1 MQRPNLGALQ
11 LIPVLQEAIPM
22 SSPHSSTLAGLLPPH
37 GTPVPPK
44 MPIVA
49 NARQFRTIVIGLLT
63 LAVMAPVG
71 LIIFQSFLNAPF
83 FSPRAQLSLDAYAY
97 VLQDPSFYQALG
109 TTVLFAFGMVLVA
122 VPLGGM
128 LAFLLTRTD
137 IRFKRLLEVLVLVP
151 MFISSI
157 VLAFGYTVSVGPTGF
172 LSLFIR
178 DIIGFVPWNLY
189 SLPGMIAIAGLSH
202 VPHVYLYVSSAMRN
216 LPSDLEEAARISGAS
231 IWQVS
236 RDVTLP
242 MVLPALVFAAALNV
256 LLGFETFGIPLVLGD
271 PNGILVLTTYIYKLT
286 TLFGTPT
293 FQLMAV
299 VAMVL
304 ILVTLP
310 LVWAQRRLL
319 RNSRKYAAMGGKGA
333 RVATLK
339 LGSRGQAIA
348 LSIIGL
354 WLFVSVGLPIGGITV
369 RAFVDAWGEGV
380 NLFDQLT
387 LSNFDRMLEVPSLV
401 RGLINTAVLSVFGG
415 AAAVAIYLI
424 VGLAGHRNTGFSNTV
439 LDYIVLLPR
448 ALPGLVIGLAF
459 FWVFLFVPFLTPLR
473 PTLISLFVAY
483 VVVGLSYGLRL
494 LQGTLIQVAPELE
507 EAARTSGATIG
518 RAWKDVVI
526 PIVRPGL
533 AGAWALIMIIFL
545 REYATGVYLMG
556 AGTEVIGSLMVSLLQ
571 TGAMNTIAALA
582 LISIIMTGAGLA
594 LALRLGAKIHD

>member
-1 MQRPNLGALQ
+1 MSTHTQAPAAL
-11 LIPVLQEAIPM
+11 A
-22 SSPHSSTLAGLLPPH
+22 LAKAAAEKKYPARMPRH
-37 GTPVPPK
+37 G
-44 MPIVA
+44 
-49 NARQFRTIVIGLLT
+49 NASLYRRVVIGLLAI
-63 LAVMAPVG
+63 AVLAPVG
-71 LIIFQSFLNAPF
+71 LIVYQSFLTAAF
-83 FSPRAQLSLDAYAY
+83 FSPRAQFGLDAYKY
-97 VLQDPSFYQALG
+97 VFTDRNFYKALG
-109 TTVLFAFGMVLVA
+109 TTAIFSFGMVAIA
-122 VPLGGM
+122 VPLGGL
-128 LAFLLTRTD
+128 LAFLITRTD
-137 IRFKRLLEVLVLVP
+137 IRGRRLLEILVLVP

-172 LSLFIR
+172 VSLFVRGIL
-178 DIIGFVPWNLY
+178 GFVPWNIY
-189 SLPGMIAIAGLSH
+189 SLPGMILIAGLSH

-216 LPSDLEEAARISGAS
+216 LPSDLEEAARTTGAS

-242 MVLPALVFAAALNV
+242 MVLPALIFAAALNI

-271 PNGILVLTTYIYKLT
+271 PNGIMVLTTYIYKLT

-293 FQLMAV
+293 YQLMAV
-299 VAMVL
+299 VAVVL
-304 ILVTLP
+304 ILITLP
-310 LVWAQRRLL
+310 LVWMQRKLL
-319 RNSRKYAAMGGKGA
+319 RNARKYAAMGGKGA

-339 LGSRGQAIA
+339 LGWSGQAIA
-348 LSIIGL
+348 LSIIGF
-354 WLFVSVGLPIGGITV
+354 WLFVSVALPIGGIAV

-380 NLFDQLT
+380 NLLDHLT
-387 LSNFDRMLEVPSLV
+387 FANFDRMLEVPSLV
-401 RGLINTAVLSVFGG
+401 RGIVNTVLLSVVGG
-415 AAAVAIYLI
+415 AVAVGIYLM
-424 VGLAGHRNTGFSNTV
+424 VGLAGHRNWGLSNTV

-459 FWVFLFVPFLTPLR
+459 FWVFLFVPLLTPLR
-473 PTLISLFVAY
+473 PTLVSLFIAY

-507 EAARTSGATIG
+507 ESARTTGATIG
-518 RAWKDVVI
+518 RTWKDVVI

-571 TGAMNTIAALA
+571 TGAMNTIAALS
-582 LISIIMTGAGLA
+582 LISIVLTGAGLA

>member
-1 MQRPNLGALQ
+1 MSTHAQAPAALD
-11 LIPVLQEAIPM
+11 LSRAAAEKKYPARMPR
-22 SSPHSSTLAGLLPPH
+22 H
-37 GTPVPPK
+37 G
-44 MPIVA
+44 
-49 NARQFRTIVIGLLT
+49 NASLYRRIVIGLLAI
-63 LAVMAPVG
+63 AVLAPVG
-71 LIIFQSFLNAPF
+71 LIIYQSFLTAAF
-83 FSPRAQLSLDAYAY
+83 FSPRARFGLDAYIY
-97 VLQDPSFYQALG
+97 VFTDRNFYKALG
-109 TTVLFAFGMVLVA
+109 TTAVFSFGMVAIA
-122 VPLGGM
+122 VPLGGL
-128 LAFLLTRTD
+128 LAFLVTRTD
-137 IRFKRLLEVLVLVP
+137 IKGKRLLEILVLVP

-172 LSLFIR
+172 VSLFIR
-178 DIIGFVPWNLY
+178 GVLGFVPWNIY
-189 SLPGMIAIAGLSH
+189 SLPGMILIAGLSH

-216 LPSDLEEAARISGAS
+216 LPSDLEEAARTTGAS

-242 MVLPALVFAAALNV
+242 MVLPALIFAAALNI

-271 PNGILVLTTYIYKLT
+271 PNGIMVLTTYIYKLT

-293 FQLMAV
+293 YQLMAV
-299 VAMVL
+299 VAVVL
-304 ILVTLP
+304 ILITLP
-310 LVWAQRRLL
+310 LVWMQRKLL
-319 RNSRKYAAMGGKGA
+319 RNARKYAAMGGKGA

-339 LGSRGQAIA
+339 LGTSGQVIA
-348 LSIIGL
+348 LSIIGF
-354 WLFVSVGLPIGGITV
+354 WLFVSVVLPIGGIAV

-380 NLFDQLT
+380 NLWDQLT
-387 LSNFDRMLEVPSLV
+387 FSNFDRMFEVPSLV
-401 RGLINTAVLSVFGG
+401 RGIVNTVLLSVVGG
-415 AAAVAIYLI
+415 AVAVGIYLM
-424 VGLAGHRNTGFSNTV
+424 VGLAGHRNWGLSNTV

-459 FWVFLFVPFLTPLR
+459 FWVFLFVPLLTPLR
-473 PTLISLFVAY
+473 PTLVSLFIAY

-507 EAARTSGATIG
+507 ESARTTGATIG
-518 RAWKDVVI
+518 RTWKDVVI

-571 TGAMNTIAALA
+571 TGAMNTIAALS
-582 LISIIMTGAGLA
+582 LISIVLTGAGLA